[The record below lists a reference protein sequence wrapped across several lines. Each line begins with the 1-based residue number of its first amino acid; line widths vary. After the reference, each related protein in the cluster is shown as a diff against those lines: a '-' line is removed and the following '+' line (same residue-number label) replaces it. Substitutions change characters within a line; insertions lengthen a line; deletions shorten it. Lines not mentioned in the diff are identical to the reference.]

1 MQFLLRS
8 LFPFRYQFSGMP
20 LPLSGQLLGVSYIVP
35 ETGSRQTI
43 LMCSQRIF
51 PALVIFKTE
60 RTYARRFFGAFSKSS
75 SLVSASLL
83 FIGGE
88 IRKNGPDR

>member
-1 MQFLLRS
+1 MLL
-8 LFPFRYQFSGMP
+8 PCIP
-20 LPLSGQLLGVSYIVP
+20 TPWCTSYAVP
-35 ETGSRQTI
+35 ETGLRQTI

-88 IRKNGPDR
+88 LRKNGPDWQKNPINAAEGTGILQK